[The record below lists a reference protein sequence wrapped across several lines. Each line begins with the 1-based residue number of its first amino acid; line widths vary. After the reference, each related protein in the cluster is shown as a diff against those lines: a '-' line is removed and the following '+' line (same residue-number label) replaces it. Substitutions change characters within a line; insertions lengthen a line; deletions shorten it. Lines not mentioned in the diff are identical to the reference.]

1 MEKTANDTYLQH
13 LTTLVKGA
21 GIIFFGTIIG
31 KALILVFTL
40 LIARL
45 LRPEQVG
52 LYFLGL
58 SVVTIASIPALL
70 GLDSGIV
77 RFVALYKGTN
87 DDNKAKGTVLS
98 AVLMVIPLSFLIAF
112 VLFFSSDKIAIVFF
126 HKPEL
131 ASVLRPLSITIPF
144 IALTT
149 VFISTTQALKFMQY
163 KVYTRDLGDNI
174 LKILV
179 ALILLV
185 LGFGLNGAVFATVV
199 AAVIVAII
207 SFYYS
212 NKLIPLFDNK
222 KPVFGFRGL
231 LSFSVPQSFS
241 GLIFV
246 SVLYVDILLLGY
258 FMPAKTVGIYG
269 IVAKVSLVGMLAIS
283 SFNAIFAPMIAD
295 LYNRGKI
302 DVLSN
307 LFKTVTK
314 WIFSIS
320 FPVFLILVFLAKPI
334 LSIFG
339 NEYIAGATALIILS
353 VGQLINAASGPVG
366 LMIVMSGRPGIELL
380 SNVVVFILNI
390 TLNLLLIP
398 KYGIEGAAIATA
410 VSISTMN
417 IVRLL
422 AVRFIMH
429 IHPYKLSFYKPLLA
443 GIIPSVVL
451 FVGSRLIGAELS
463 IFALL
468 LLSAFFLAFY
478 LFCLNVFGIE
488 LEDGLIIKSA
498 IDKLPFPN

>member
-1 MEKTANDTYLQH
+1 MSKVMEKTGKDTYLQH
-13 LTTLVKGA
+13 LPTIAKGA

-40 LIARL
+40 LIAKL
-45 LRPEQVG
+45 LNTEQVG

-87 DDNKAKGTVLS
+87 DDGKIKGTVIS

-112 VLFFSSDKIAIVFF
+112 VLFFSSDKIATVFF

-131 ASVLRPLSITIPF
+131 SNVLRPLSIAVPF
-144 IALTT
+144 IALAA

-163 KVYTRDLGDNI
+163 KVFAKDLADNI
-174 LKILV
+174 LKTLV
-179 ALILLV
+179 ALVLLV
-185 LGFGLNGAVFATVV
+185 LGFGLNGVVFATVI
-199 AAVIVAII
+199 AAVMVAII

-212 NKLIPLFDNK
+212 NKLISLFDSN
-222 KPVFGFRGL
+222 KPVFEFRSL

-241 GLIFV
+241 SLIV
-246 SVLYVDILLLGY
+246 ISMLYVDILILGY
-258 FMPAKTVGIYG
+258 FMPASVVGIYS
-269 IVAKVSLVGMLAIS
+269 IAAKVSLIGILVIS

-295 LYNRGKI
+295 LYNRSKL
-302 DVLSN
+302 DVLSD

-417 IVRLL
+417 IIRLL
-422 AVRFIMH
+422 AVRFIMD

-443 GIIPSVVL
+443 AIIPSAGLVIGSGL
-451 FVGSRLIGAELS
+451 VGYAMILLAV
-463 IFALL
+463 FFLL
-468 LLSAFFLAFY
+468 LYLSFLY
-478 LFCLNVFGIE
+478 LLGIE
-488 LEDGLIIKSA
+488 SEDGLIIKSA